1 MPLLT
6 AALLVTSTMG
16 AEERGRASMP
26 LMNVVSLLLMNVVLV
41 ESLMRVITSAHANT
55 WHMVVQI
62 TWELVLVAMLAST
75 RLSFHAVMEP
85 VSVREASL
93 MRRDFLISVAHRLP
107 LHHPPPRYVYFLML
121 SIYALRP
128 IYQTLT
134 IVSIFIFHPFSPP
147 GALSR
152 HHHRHHLPIR
162 LR

>member
-1 MPLLT
+1 
-6 AALLVTSTMG
+6 
-16 AEERGRASMP
+16 
-26 LMNVVSLLLMNVVLV
+26 
-41 ESLMRVITSAHANT
+41 
-55 WHMVVQI
+55 MVVQI

-152 HHHRHHLPIR
+152 HLPHHHLPIR
-162 LR
+162 LRQHLPHYHQPIRLRQHLPHHHLRSTQVNSRLKFRR